1 MRSLHPFVGQLK
13 SSLSSLRYVIA
24 RFPFYY
30 YIPILAKTNNK
41 FNNKVL
47 LLNLIKM
54 FTKNLKNIAF
64 FLIFTHLSVP
74 LHADN
79 TEIPSDKIQQFVDVY
94 KKIKD
99 QYVDEVD
106 DSTLF
111 NYAIEGMVSKLDPYS
126 DYLSKDDFSELKI
139 GTTGRFGGIGIEITM
154 EDGFVKIIAPIDD
167 TPAQKAGLKSGDL
180 VIEVQDVSLKDKSL
194 NDAVKLMRGEPGT
207 KVKVKIL
214 REKEKQPLDFE
225 LTRQIIVSKGIKT
238 KVFNEDIGYLRL
250 SSFQSNSTT
259 NVRKAIYELRKET
272 NKKMSALIL
281 DLRNNP
287 GGVLG
292 AAVGISDLFLESGK
306 IVYTKGRT
314 NNSDLEYVANSEDML
329 QGIPLYVLING
340 GSASASEIVAGALQD
355 HKRAIIYGEKS
366 FGKASVQSIQEM
378 FDGSALKLTTARYY
392 TPNDRNI
399 HGNGIEPDIKIEF
412 KEMETPSTLVP
423 EPYNKDNQILAVIED
438 HISKYSKAN

>member
-1 MRSLHPFVGQLK
+1 MVLAF
-13 SSLSSLRYVIA
+13 LSSPVH
-24 RFPFYY
+24 
-30 YIPILAKTNNK
+30 TNE
-41 FNNKVL
+41 
-47 LLNLIKM
+47 
-54 FTKNLKNIAF
+54 
-64 FLIFTHLSVP
+64 SEVP
-74 LHADN
+74 S
-79 TEIPSDKIQQFVDVY
+79 EKIQQFVDVY

-106 DSTLF
+106 DATLF
-111 NYAIEGMVSKLDPYS
+111 NYAIDGMVSKLDPYS
-126 DYLSKDDFSELKI
+126 DYLSKDDFSELRI
-139 GTTGRFGGIGIEITM
+139 GTTGKFGGIGIEITM
-154 EDGFVKIIAPIDD
+154 EDGFVKIITPIDD
-167 TPAQKAGLKSGDL
+167 TPAQKAGLKAGDL

-207 KVKVKIL
+207 KVKIKIL
-214 REKEKQPLDFE
+214 REKAKQPLDFE

-238 KVFNEDIGYLRL
+238 KVFHGDIGYLRL

-259 NVRKAIYELRKET
+259 NVRNAIYELRKET
-272 NKKMSALIL
+272 GKTMAALIL

-314 NNSDLEYVANSEDML
+314 NNSDLEYFANSEDVL
-329 QGIPLYVLING
+329 EGLPLYVLING

-355 HKRAIIYGEKS
+355 HKRADIYGEKS

-378 FDGSALKLTTARYY
+378 IDGSALKLTTARYY

-399 HGNGIEPDIKIEF
+399 HGNGIEPDVKIEF
-412 KEMETPSTLVP
+412 KEIDKPNSLLP
-423 EPYNKDNQILAVIED
+423 DPYNKDNQIIAVIKD
-438 HISKYSKAN
+438 IKSKVSKAQ

>member
-1 MRSLHPFVGQLK
+1 MFNKTLI
-13 SSLSSLRYVIA
+13 YV
-24 RFPFYY
+24 
-30 YIPILAKTNNK
+30 
-41 FNNKVL
+41 
-47 LLNLIKM
+47 
-54 FTKNLKNIAF
+54 AF
-64 FLIFTHLSVP
+64 FVTLSLASLPLYANDSEVP
-74 LHADN
+74 S
-79 TEIPSDKIQQFVDVY
+79 EKIQQFVDVY

-99 QYVDEVD
+99 QYVDDVD
-106 DSTLF
+106 DNTLF

-126 DYLSKDDFSELKI
+126 DYLSKDDFSELKV

-154 EDGFVKIIAPIDD
+154 EDGFVKIITPIDD
-167 TPAQKAGLKSGDL
+167 TPAQKAGLKAGDL

-207 KVKVKIL
+207 KVKVKVL
-214 REKEKQPLDFE
+214 REKANQPIDFE

-238 KVFNEDIGYLRL
+238 QIFNGEIGYLRL

-259 NVRKAIYELRKET
+259 NVRDAIYKLRKDT
-272 NKKMSALIL
+272 GKMMTALIL

-314 NNSDLEYVANSEDML
+314 NNSDLEYFANSEDIL
-329 QGIPLYVLING
+329 EGLPLYVLINR

-355 HKRAIIYGEKS
+355 HQRATIYGEKS

-378 FDGSALKLTTARYY
+378 IDGSALKLTTARYY
-392 TPNDRNI
+392 TPNDRHI
-399 HGNGIEPDIKIEF
+399 HDNGIEPDVKVEF
-412 KEMETPSTLVP
+412 EEIDKPNSLLP
-423 EPYNKDNQILAVIED
+423 DPYNKDNQIIAVIED
-438 HISKYSKAN
+438 IENKISKAK

>member
-1 MRSLHPFVGQLK
+1 M
-13 SSLSSLRYVIA
+13 
-24 RFPFYY
+24 
-30 YIPILAKTNNK
+30 NNK
-41 FNNKVL
+41 TPLYV
-47 LLNLIKM
+47 
-54 FTKNLKNIAF
+54 AF
-64 FLIFTHLSVP
+64 FMLLAFISSPVHTNESEVP
-74 LHADN
+74 S
-79 TEIPSDKIQQFVDVY
+79 EKIQQFVDVY

-106 DSTLF
+106 DDTLF
-111 NYAIEGMVSKLDPYS
+111 NYAIDGMVSKLDPYS
-126 DYLSKDDFSELKI
+126 DYLSKDDFSELRI
-139 GTTGRFGGIGIEITM
+139 GTTGKFGGIGIEITM
-154 EDGFVKIIAPIDD
+154 EDGFVKIITPIDD
-167 TPAQKAGLKSGDL
+167 TPAQKAGLKAGDL

-194 NDAVKLMRGEPGT
+194 NDAVKLMRGDPGT
-207 KVKVKIL
+207 KVKIKIL

-238 KVFNEDIGYLRL
+238 KIFNGEIGYLRL

-259 NVRKAIYELRKET
+259 NVRNAIYELRKET
-272 NKKMSALIL
+272 GKMMSALIL

-314 NNSDLEYVANSEDML
+314 NNSDLEYFANSEDVL
-329 QGIPLYVLING
+329 EGLPLYVLING

-355 HKRAIIYGEKS
+355 HKRANIYGEKS

-378 FDGSALKLTTARYY
+378 IDGSALKLTTARYY

-399 HGNGIEPDIKIEF
+399 HGNGIEPDVKIEF
-412 KEMETPSTLVP
+412 EEIDKPNSLLP
-423 EPYNKDNQILAVIED
+423 DPYNKDNQIIAVIED
-438 HISKYSKAN
+438 IKSKVSRSQ

>member
-1 MRSLHPFVGQLK
+1 L
-13 SSLSSLRYVIA
+13 
-24 RFPFYY
+24 YY

-47 LLNLIKM
+47 LLGLIGM
-54 FTKNLKNIAF
+54 FTKNLKNLAF
-64 FLIFTHLSVP
+64 FLIMMNICVP
-74 LHADN
+74 SHADN
-79 TEIPSDKIQQFVDVY
+79 SEIPSEKIQQFVDVY

-180 VIEVQDVSLKDKSL
+180 VIEVEEISLKDKSL

-238 KVFNEDIGYLRL
+238 NIFEGKIGYIRL

-259 NVRKAIYELRKET
+259 NVRNAVYELRKET
-272 NKKMSALIL
+272 NKKMTALIL

-292 AAVGISDLFLESGK
+292 AAVGISDLFLDSGK

-314 NNSDLEYVANSEDML
+314 NNSDLEYVANSEDIL
-329 QGIPLYVLING
+329 KGLPLYVLING

-355 HKRAIIYGEKS
+355 HKRAIVYGEKS

-399 HGNGIEPDIKIEF
+399 HGNGIQPDIMVEF
-412 KEMETPSTLVP
+412 KEMEIPSSLLP
-423 EPYNKDNQILAVIED
+423 EPYNKDNQIIAIVKD
-438 HISKYSKAN
+438 HKVKYSKTN

>member
-1 MRSLHPFVGQLK
+1 MMLAFI
-13 SSLSSLRYVIA
+13 SSPVH
-24 RFPFYY
+24 
-30 YIPILAKTNNK
+30 TNE
-41 FNNKVL
+41 
-47 LLNLIKM
+47 
-54 FTKNLKNIAF
+54 
-64 FLIFTHLSVP
+64 SEVP
-74 LHADN
+74 S
-79 TEIPSDKIQQFVDVY
+79 EKIQQFVDVY

-106 DSTLF
+106 DATLF
-111 NYAIEGMVSKLDPYS
+111 NYAIDGMVSKLDPYS
-126 DYLSKDDFSELKI
+126 DYLSKDDFSELRI
-139 GTTGRFGGIGIEITM
+139 GTTGKFGGIGIEITM
-154 EDGFVKIIAPIDD
+154 EDGFVKIITPIDD
-167 TPAQKAGLKSGDL
+167 TPAQKAGLKAGDL

-194 NDAVKLMRGEPGT
+194 NDAVKLMRGDPGT
-207 KVKVKIL
+207 KVKIKIL

-238 KVFNEDIGYLRL
+238 KIFNGEIGYLRL

-259 NVRKAIYELRKET
+259 NVRNAIYELRKDT
-272 NKKMSALIL
+272 GKMMSALIL

-314 NNSDLEYVANSEDML
+314 NNSDLEYFANSEDVL
-329 QGIPLYVLING
+329 EGLPLYVLING

-355 HKRAIIYGEKS
+355 HKRADIYGEKS

-378 FDGSALKLTTARYY
+378 IDGSALKLTTARYY

-399 HGNGIEPDIKIEF
+399 HGNGIEPDVKIEF
-412 KEMETPSTLVP
+412 KEIDKPNSLLP
-423 EPYNKDNQILAVIED
+423 DPYNKDNQIIAVIKD
-438 HISKYSKAN
+438 IKSKVSKAQ

>member
-1 MRSLHPFVGQLK
+1 MIN
-13 SSLSSLRYVIA
+13 Y
-24 RFPFYY
+24 
-30 YIPILAKTNNK
+30 K
-41 FNNKVL
+41 F
-47 LLNLIKM
+47 
-54 FTKNLKNIAF
+54 KNIS
-64 FLIFTHLSVP
+64 FLILLTLTTVHLNAYSTEVP
-74 LHADN
+74 
-79 TEIPSDKIQQFVDVY
+79 TEKIQQFVDVY

-99 QYVDEVD
+99 QYVDDID
-106 DSTLF
+106 DEELF
-111 NYAIEGMVSKLDPYS
+111 NYAIEGMVTNLDPYS
-126 DYLSKDDFSELKI
+126 DYLSKDDFTELKI

-154 EDGFVKIIAPIDD
+154 EDGFVKIISPIDD
-167 TPAQKAGLKSGDL
+167 TPAKRIGLKAGDL

-214 REKEKQPLDFE
+214 RKKQTQPLDFE
-225 LTRQIIVSKGIKT
+225 ITREIIVSKGIKT
-238 KVFNEDIGYLRL
+238 DVFNSDIGYLRL

-259 NVRKAIYELRKET
+259 NVRNAIYDLRKKT
-272 NKKMSALIL
+272 KNTMSALIL

-314 NNSDLEYVANSEDML
+314 NNSDLEYKANSEDIL
-329 QGIPLYVLING
+329 EGLPLYVLINE

-355 HKRAIIYGEKS
+355 NKRAVIFGEKS

-392 TPNDRNI
+392 TPNDKNI
-399 HGNGIEPDIKIEF
+399 HGNGIEPDIKIEY
-412 KEMETPSTLVP
+412 KELEKPDLMIP
-423 EPYNKDNQILAVIED
+423 EPYNKDNQILAVIKD
-438 HISKYSKAN
+438 HISKLSQAK

>member
-1 MRSLHPFVGQLK
+1 MFNKTLI
-13 SSLSSLRYVIA
+13 YV
-24 RFPFYY
+24 
-30 YIPILAKTNNK
+30 
-41 FNNKVL
+41 
-47 LLNLIKM
+47 
-54 FTKNLKNIAF
+54 AF
-64 FLIFTHLSVP
+64 FVTIGLTSLTLYANDSEVP
-74 LHADN
+74 S
-79 TEIPSDKIQQFVDVY
+79 EKIQQFVDVY

-99 QYVDEVD
+99 QYVDDVD
-106 DSTLF
+106 DNTLF

-126 DYLSKDDFSELKI
+126 DYLSKDDFSELKV

-154 EDGFVKIIAPIDD
+154 EDGFVKIITPIDD
-167 TPAQKAGLKSGDL
+167 TPAQKAGLKAGDL

-214 REKEKQPLDFE
+214 REEANQPLDFE

-238 KVFNEDIGYLRL
+238 QIFNGEIGYLRL

-259 NVRKAIYELRKET
+259 NVRDAIYKLRKDT
-272 NKKMSALIL
+272 GKMMSALIL

-314 NNSDLEYVANSEDML
+314 NNSDLEYFANSEDIL
-329 QGIPLYVLING
+329 EGLPLYVLING

-355 HKRAIIYGEKS
+355 HQRATIYGEKS

-378 FDGSALKLTTARYY
+378 IDGSALKLTTARYF

-399 HGNGIEPDIKIEF
+399 HGNGIEPDVKIEF
-412 KEMETPSTLVP
+412 EEIDKPNSLLP
-423 EPYNKDNQILAVIED
+423 DPYNKDNQIIAVIED
-438 HISKYSKAN
+438 IKNKISKAK

>member
-1 MRSLHPFVGQLK
+1 MFNKTLI
-13 SSLSSLRYVIA
+13 YV
-24 RFPFYY
+24 
-30 YIPILAKTNNK
+30 
-41 FNNKVL
+41 
-47 LLNLIKM
+47 
-54 FTKNLKNIAF
+54 AF
-64 FLIFTHLSVP
+64 FVTLSLASLPLYANDSEVP
-74 LHADN
+74 S
-79 TEIPSDKIQQFVDVY
+79 EKIQQFVDVY

-99 QYVDEVD
+99 QYVDDVD
-106 DSTLF
+106 DNTLF

-126 DYLSKDDFSELKI
+126 DYLSKDDFSELKV

-154 EDGFVKIIAPIDD
+154 EDGFVKIITPIDD
-167 TPAQKAGLKSGDL
+167 TPAQKAGLKAGDL

-214 REKEKQPLDFE
+214 REEANQPLDFE

-238 KVFNEDIGYLRL
+238 HIFNGEIGYLRL

-259 NVRKAIYELRKET
+259 NVRDAIYKLRKDT
-272 NKKMSALIL
+272 GKMMSALIL

-314 NNSDLEYVANSEDML
+314 NNSDLEYFANSEDIL
-329 QGIPLYVLING
+329 EGLPLYVLING

-355 HKRAIIYGEKS
+355 HQRATIYGEKS

-378 FDGSALKLTTARYY
+378 IDGSALKLTTARYY
-392 TPNDRNI
+392 TPNDRHI
-399 HGNGIEPDIKIEF
+399 HGNGIEPDVKIEF
-412 KEMETPSTLVP
+412 EEIDKPNSLLP
-423 EPYNKDNQILAVIED
+423 DPYNKDNQIIAVIED
-438 HISKYSKAN
+438 IKNKISKAK

>member
-1 MRSLHPFVGQLK
+1 MINKTPI
-13 SSLSSLRYVIA
+13 YV
-24 RFPFYY
+24 
-30 YIPILAKTNNK
+30 
-41 FNNKVL
+41 
-47 LLNLIKM
+47 
-54 FTKNLKNIAF
+54 AF
-64 FLIFTHLSVP
+64 FMMLAFISSPVHTNESEVP
-74 LHADN
+74 S
-79 TEIPSDKIQQFVDVY
+79 EKIQQFVDVY

-106 DSTLF
+106 DTTLF

-126 DYLSKDDFSELKI
+126 DYLSKDDFSELRI
-139 GTTGRFGGIGIEITM
+139 GTTGKFGGIGIEITM
-154 EDGFVKIIAPIDD
+154 EDGFVKIITPIDD
-167 TPAQKAGLKSGDL
+167 TPAQKAGLKAGDL

-194 NDAVKLMRGEPGT
+194 NDAVKLMRGDPGT
-207 KVKVKIL
+207 KVKIKIL
-214 REKEKQPLDFE
+214 REKAKQPLDFE

-238 KVFNEDIGYLRL
+238 KVFHDDIGYLRL

-259 NVRKAIYELRKET
+259 NVRNAIYELRKET
-272 NKKMSALIL
+272 GKMMSALIL

-314 NNSDLEYVANSEDML
+314 NNSDLEYFANSEDIL
-329 QGIPLYVLING
+329 GGLPLYVLING

-355 HKRAIIYGEKS
+355 HKRANIYGEKS

-378 FDGSALKLTTARYY
+378 IDGSALKLTTARYY

-399 HGNGIEPDIKIEF
+399 HGNGIEPDVKIEF
-412 KEMETPSTLVP
+412 EEIDKPNSLLP
-423 EPYNKDNQILAVIED
+423 DPYNKDNQIIAVIKD
-438 HISKYSKAN
+438 IKSKVSKAQ